1 MVEDLLQQCVIQSK
15 MDELLSSDAA
25 QKLAQAV
32 EVVTMV
38 QKGLYAFISNED
50 GSLLNLLKIGSVF
63 QIFFIDTLASGKK
76 PKDLTTDDWDN
87 IVQKVYQYAVIEDN
101 QRYSEFVFTLYA
113 DYIDISADMLK
124 NIIGKNRISDEQYTA
139 IKDIAATIRNNT
151 ELLRDD
157 ELRETDYIEEGL
169 WLSLEGTLKILS
181 SALVTV
187 IGSEFTELTQAVT
200 QLAFEYGRYVLFS
213 KEQALLEKYI
223 EQQYVLDEDLKRQ
236 YENYLAEVE
245 KEAERFGS
253 LIDNAFT
260 LDIRQSLIQSAEL
273 ARAAGIS
280 DDNLMLTI
288 EDVDDFF
295 R

>member
-1 MVEDLLQQCVIQSK
+1 MVEDLLQQCVIQPRI
-15 MDELLSSDAA
+15 DELLSSDTA

-32 EVVTMV
+32 EAVTMV
-38 QKGLYAFISNED
+38 QKGLYALISNED
-50 GSLLNLLKIGSVF
+50 GSLLNLFKIGSVF

-76 PKDLTTDDWDN
+76 PKDLTTDDWEN
-87 IVQKVYQYAVIEDN
+87 IVQKVVQYAVIEDD

-113 DYIDISADMLK
+113 DYIDISADVLK
-124 NIIGKNRISDEQYTA
+124 NTIRKKRISDEQYTA

-157 ELRETDYIEEGL
+157 VLKETDYIEEGL

-223 EQQYVLDEDLKRQ
+223 EQQYVLDEELKRQ
-236 YENYLAEVE
+236 YENYLEEVE

-280 DDNLMLTI
+280 DDNLMLSI

-295 R
+295 L

>member
-1 MVEDLLQQCVIQSK
+1 MVEDLLQQCVIQPRI
-15 MDELLSSDAA
+15 DELLSSDTA

-32 EVVTMV
+32 EAVTMV
-38 QKGLYAFISNED
+38 QKGLYALISNED
-50 GSLLNLLKIGSVF
+50 GSLLNLFKIGSVF

-76 PKDLTTDDWDN
+76 PKDLTTDDWEN
-87 IVQKVYQYAVIEDN
+87 IVQKVVQYAVIEDD

-113 DYIDISADMLK
+113 DYIDISADVLK
-124 NIIGKNRISDEQYTA
+124 NTVGKNRISDEQYTA

-157 ELRETDYIEEGL
+157 VLKETDYIEEGL

-223 EQQYVLDEDLKRQ
+223 EQQYVLDEELKRQ
-236 YENYLAEVE
+236 YENYLEEVE

-280 DDNLMLTI
+280 DDNLMLSI

-295 R
+295 L